1 LERRLRLTDNVW
13 FTEFPEGMV
22 EAGQHLL
29 TLECLVPHS
38 KVEVDG
44 FVFDHFKHKFEVR
57 EFAVNV
63 LT

>member
-1 LERRLRLTDNVW
+1 
-13 FTEFPEGMV
+13 MV